1 MEHNEYPFSALVGQD
16 EMKKALILNLVN
28 PAIGGVLIQGERGTG
43 KSTAVR
49 SLAQLM
55 GERPAKACP
64 FGCDPEDPLYWCSE
78 CRSQDLPI
86 EKRKMKVVNL
96 PISATLDRLVGSMD
110 LESALVEGKKRFDPG
125 ILAMAHRNIL
135 YVDEVNL
142 LEDHLVDVLL
152 DAAALG
158 ENTVER
164 EGISYSH
171 PSRFILVGTMNP
183 EEGDLRPQLL
193 DRFGLVVEVVGEKK
207 PQLRKEIMARRL
219 DFEADPRS
227 FMEKYRSQQE
237 QLKLS
242 IDKAKTLLPK
252 VSYSDKDLDQ
262 IADFV
267 TKLQVDGHR
276 ADLSLLKTAL
286 THAALEG
293 REQLE
298 AVDLYY
304 ASGLALPHR
313 LYRDP
318 FDETNFDFEEFRRES
333 FLHEI

>member
-1 MEHNEYPFSALVGQD
+1 MQHNEYPFSALVGQ
-16 EMKKALILNLVN
+16 EKMKMALILNLVN
-28 PAIGGVLIQGERGTG
+28 PSIGGVLIQGERGTG

-64 FGCDPEDPLYWCSE
+64 FGCDPQEPVYWCSE
-78 CRSQDLPI
+78 CREKDLPT
-86 EKRKMKVVNL
+86 ESNQMKVVNL

-110 LESALVEGKKRFDPG
+110 LESALVEGKKRFEPG
-125 ILAMAHRNIL
+125 ILAMANRNIL

-193 DRFGLVVEVVGEKK
+193 DRFGLLVDVEGEKN
-207 PQLRKEIMARRL
+207 PEIRKEIMIRRL
-219 DFEADPRS
+219 AFENNPHDFI
-227 FMEKYRSQQE
+227 EKYKTDQDN
-237 QLKLS
+237 LKRK
-242 IDKAKTLLPK
+242 INKAKEFLPR
-252 VSYSDKDLDQ
+252 VSYSQNDLER
-262 IADFV
+262 IAKLV
-267 TKLQVDGHR
+267 TLLEVDGHR

-286 THAALEG
+286 THAAFEE
-293 REQLE
+293 REAILPE
-298 AVDLYY
+298 DLYY
-304 ASGLALPHR
+304 AAGVALPHR
-313 LYRDP
+313 INFDP
-318 FDETNFDFEEFRRES
+318 FDDNPVDYLELSREIL
-333 FLHEI
+333 FNEQ